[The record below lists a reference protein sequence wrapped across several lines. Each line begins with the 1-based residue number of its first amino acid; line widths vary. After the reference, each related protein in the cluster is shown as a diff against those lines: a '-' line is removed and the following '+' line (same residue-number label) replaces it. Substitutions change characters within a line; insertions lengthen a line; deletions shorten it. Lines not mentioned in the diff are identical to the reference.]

1 LNFGFVI
8 DNRNCIGC
16 HACTVACKSEND
28 VPIGV
33 NRTWVKYI
41 EKGKFPHTK
50 RFFSVMRCN
59 HCEDAPCTTICPT
72 SALYKRPDG
81 IVDFNNE
88 RCIACKSCT
97 QACPY
102 DAIYID
108 PETHTAAKCNYC
120 AHRVDVGLK
129 PACVNVCPTEAIVAG
144 DLDDPVSKISQLV
157 AGNQVTVRKP
167 EKGTIPNVFYIESDS
182 ASLVPT
188 ETSISPRYMWN
199 SQVSGVGHHAG
210 HSGSKS
216 FDFDREKTFNLPK
229 VSKIDKDI
237 KQTARRVYD
246 APNKGILWG
255 WEVAGYIFT
264 KAIAAGILAF
274 PFLFQLT
281 GLVKVADSVLFTV
294 AILSLLFLG
303 LTGIFLIKDL
313 DQPKRFLYVLL
324 RPHWTSWLVKGGY
337 TITAFGGLVTL
348 WCVLTY
354 FDFPTIADLIVWPIL
369 ILSVLLAIY
378 TAFLFGQ
385 AKGRDFWQSPLLSL
399 HMLLHS
405 VVGGS
410 SVLLATSMF
419 WSAMI
424 PMIPMLKEI
433 LFWSLLIQL
442 LSFAAE
448 FLSSHPTEDAKK
460 TAHMITHGTFRTTF
474 WVGVVL
480 LGNAIPLLLLI
491 GNSELLVVFV
501 ASVMVLIGVWLSVR
515 IWVLAPQMV
524 SLS

>member
-1 LNFGFVI
+1 MNFGFVI

-16 HACTVACKSEND
+16 HACTVACKAEND

-41 EKGKFPHTK
+41 EKGEFPHTQ
-50 RFFSVMRCN
+50 RVFSVMRCN
-59 HCEDAPCTTICPT
+59 HCEEAPCTTICPT
-72 SALYKRPDG
+72 NALFTRPDG

-88 RCIACKSCT
+88 RCIGCKSCT

-144 DLDDPVSKISQLV
+144 DLDDPISKISQLV
-157 AGNQVTVRKP
+157 AGQQVTVRKP
-167 EKGTIPNVFYIESDS
+167 EKGTIPNLFYIDGDN
-182 ASLVPT
+182 ASLVPS
-188 ETSISPRYMWN
+188 ETSRSTRYVWN
-199 SQVSGVGHHAG
+199 SQISGVGHHAG
-210 HSGSKS
+210 HNGDNS
-216 FDFDREKTFNLPK
+216 FDFDSEKASAVPK
-229 VSKIDKDI
+229 VSKIDEGI

-246 APNKGILWG
+246 TPNKGILWG

-264 KAIAAGILAF
+264 KAISAGILAF

-281 GLVKVADSVLFTV
+281 GLVNVEDSVLWKT
-294 AILSLLFLG
+294 AILSLVFLG
-303 LTGIFLIKDL
+303 LTGILLIKDL

-337 TITAFGGLVTL
+337 TISAYGGLVAL
-348 WCVLTY
+348 WVVLKY
-354 FDFPTIADLIVWPIL
+354 SELHALADLLIWPIL
-369 ILSVLLAIY
+369 ILSVLLAVY

-385 AKGRDFWQSPLLSL
+385 AKGRDFWQSPLLLL

-410 SVLLATSMF
+410 AALLVISPF
-419 WSAMI
+419 WTDLLPLM
-424 PMIPMLKEI
+424 PLLKGI
-433 LFWSLLIQL
+433 LFWSLVIQL
-442 LSFAAE
+442 LSFVAE
-448 FLSSHPTEDAKK
+448 FLSSHPTEDASKA
-460 TAHMITHGTFRTTF
+460 AHMITHGTFRTTF
-474 WVGVVL
+474 WGGIVL
-480 LGNAIPLLLLI
+480 FGNAIPLLLLI
-491 GNSELLVVFV
+491 GNPELIVVAT
-501 ASVMVLIGVWLSVR
+501 ASALVLIGVWLSVR

-524 SLS
+524 ALS

>member
-1 LNFGFVI
+1 MI

-16 HACTVACKSEND
+16 HACTVACKAEND

-41 EKGKFPHTK
+41 EKGQFPST
-50 RFFSVMRCN
+50 RRIFSVMRCN

-72 SALYKRPDG
+72 SALYTRPDG

-88 RCIACKSCT
+88 RCIACKSCM

-120 AHRVDVGLK
+120 AHRVDVGLE
-129 PACVNVCPTEAIVAG
+129 PACVNVCPTQAIISG
-144 DLDDPVSKISQLV
+144 DLADPISKISKLIASQ
-157 AGNQVTVRKP
+157 QVTVRKP
-167 EKGTIPNVFYIESDS
+167 EKGTIPNLFYIEGDH
-182 ASLVPT
+182 ASLVPA
-188 ETSISPRYMWN
+188 ETSNSGSYFWN
-199 SQVSGVGHHAG
+199 SQSTGVGHHAG
-210 HSGSKS
+210 HSGKNS
-216 FDFDREKTFNLPK
+216 FVFDKEKTSSTNQVL
-229 VSKIDKDI
+229 KIDEGL

-274 PFLFQLT
+274 PFLFHLT
-281 GLVKVADSVLFTV
+281 GLVNVPDSVLWTSAV
-294 AILSLLFLG
+294 LSLIFLS
-303 LTGIFLIKDL
+303 LTAVLLIKDL
-313 DQPKRFLYVLL
+313 DQPTRFLYVLL

-337 TITAFGGLVTL
+337 TITVFGGLVTL
-348 WCVLTY
+348 WGVLKY
-354 FDFPTIADLIVWPIL
+354 FELSVMADLLIWPIL

-385 AKGRDFWQSPLLSL
+385 AKGRDFWQSPLLSV
-399 HMLLHS
+399 HMLLHA

-410 SVLLATSMF
+410 AALLVISPF
-419 WSAMI
+419 WPDI
-424 PMIPMLKEI
+424 LPLVTLLKGI
-433 LFWSLLIQL
+433 LFWSLVIQL

-448 FLSSHPTEDAKK
+448 FLSSHPTEDAGK
-460 TAHMITHGTFRTTF
+460 TAHSITHGKFRYVF
-474 WVGVVL
+474 WGGVVL
-480 LGNAIPLLLLI
+480 LGNAIPLLLLTGSSGLI
-491 GNSELLVVFV
+491 AVATAAALVLV
-501 ASVMVLIGVWLSVR
+501 GVWLSVR
-515 IWVLAPQMV
+515 IWVLAPQMLP
-524 SLS
+524 LS

>member
-1 LNFGFVI
+1 MNFGFVI

-16 HACTVACKSEND
+16 HACTVACKAEND

-41 EKGKFPHTK
+41 EKGEFPHSQ

-72 SALYKRPDG
+72 SALYTRPDG

-88 RCIACKSCT
+88 RCIACKSCM

-120 AHRVDVGLK
+120 AHRVDVGLE
-129 PACVNVCPTEAIVAG
+129 PACVNVCPTEAIVSG
-144 DLDDPVSKISQLV
+144 DLDDPISKISKLI
-157 AGNQVTVRKP
+157 AGQQVTVRKP
-167 EKGTIPNVFYIESDS
+167 EKGTIPNLFYIEADH
-182 ASLVPT
+182 ASLVPA
-188 ETSISPRYMWN
+188 ETSQSGSYFWN
-199 SQVSGVGHHAG
+199 SQSSGVGHHVG
-210 HSGSKS
+210 QSGENS
-216 FDFDREKTFNLPK
+216 FVFDTEKTSERTQ
-229 VSKIDKDI
+229 VSKIKTGL
-237 KQTARRVYD
+237 KQAARRVYD

-274 PFLFQLT
+274 PFLFHQT
-281 GLVKVADSVLFTV
+281 GWVTVPDSVQWMS
-294 AILSLLFLG
+294 AILSLVFLG
-303 LTGIFLIKDL
+303 LTGVLLIKDL
-313 DQPKRFLYVLL
+313 DQPKRFIYVLL

-348 WCVLTY
+348 WGGLKY
-354 FDFPTIADLIVWPIL
+354 FELSGLADLLIWPIL
-369 ILSVLLAIY
+369 MLSVLLAVY

-405 VVGGS
+405 VVGGAAA
-410 SVLLATSMF
+410 LLLISTF
-419 WSAMI
+419 WSDLLPLISA
-424 PMIPMLKEI
+424 LKII
-433 LFWSLLIQL
+433 LFWSLVIQL
-442 LSFAAE
+442 LSFATE
-448 FLSSHPTEDAKK
+448 FLSSHPTEDARKA
-460 TAHMITHGTFRTTF
+460 AHKITHGTFRVTF
-474 WVGVVL
+474 WWGVVFC
-480 LGNAIPLLLLI
+480 GNVIPLLFLI
-491 GNSELLVVFV
+491 GSSGLITAAVAALVLL
-501 ASVMVLIGVWLSVR
+501 GVWLSVR

-524 SLS
+524 ALS

>member
-1 LNFGFVI
+1 MNFGFVI

-16 HACTVACKSEND
+16 HACTVACKAEND
-28 VPIGV
+28 VPVGV

-41 EKGKFPHTK
+41 EKGEFPHTK

-59 HCEDAPCTTICPT
+59 HCEDAPCITICPT

-129 PACVNVCPTEAIVAG
+129 PACVIVCPTEAIVAG
-144 DLDDPVSKISQLV
+144 DLDDPIAKISQLV

-167 EKGTIPNVFYIESDS
+167 EKGTIPNVFYIESDN

-188 ETSISPRYMWN
+188 ETKISSRYMWN

-210 HSGSKS
+210 HIGSKS
-216 FDFDREKTFNLPK
+216 FDFDREKTLNLPK
-229 VSKIDKDI
+229 ESKIDNEI

-246 APNKGILWG
+246 EPNKGILWG

-264 KAIAAGILAF
+264 KAIAAGILAL

-294 AILSLLFLG
+294 SIFSLLFLG
-303 LTGIFLIKDL
+303 LTGILLIKDL

-324 RPHWTSWLVKGGY
+324 RPNWSSWLVKGGY

-348 WCVLTY
+348 WCVLKY
-354 FDFPTIADLIVWPIL
+354 FDFTIIADLIVWPIL

-405 VVGGS
+405 TVGGS
-410 SVLLATSMF
+410 AVLLAASMF
-419 WSAMI
+419 LPALL
-424 PMIPMLKEI
+424 PLLPLLKEI
-433 LFWSLLIQL
+433 LIWSLLIQL

-448 FLSSHPTEDAKK
+448 FSSSHPTEDANKA
-460 TAHMITHGTFRTTF
+460 AHMIIHGTFRTTF
-474 WVGVVL
+474 WGGVVL

-491 GNSELLVVFV
+491 INSELLVVVV
-501 ASVMVLIGVWLSVR
+501 ASVFVLIGVWLSIR

>member
-1 LNFGFVI
+1 MNFGFVI

-16 HACTVACKSEND
+16 HACTVACKAEND

-41 EKGKFPHTK
+41 EKGNFPHTK

-59 HCEDAPCTTICPT
+59 HCEDAPCTKICPT
-72 SALYKRPDG
+72 SALYTRSDG

-144 DLDDPVSKISQLV
+144 DLDNSVSKISQLV

-167 EKGTIPNVFYIESDS
+167 EKGINPNVFYIESDS

-188 ETSISPRYMWN
+188 ETSTSPRYMWN
-199 SQVSGVGHHAG
+199 SQVSGVGHHVG

-216 FDFDREKTFNLPK
+216 FDFDREKSFNLPK
-229 VSKIDKDI
+229 LSKIDKDI
-237 KQTARRVYD
+237 KQTASRVYD

-274 PFLFQLT
+274 TFLFQLT

-303 LTGIFLIKDL
+303 LTGILLIKDL

-348 WCVLTY
+348 WCVLKY
-354 FDFPTIADLIVWPIL
+354 FDFLTIADLIVWPIL
-369 ILSVLLAIY
+369 ILSALLAIY

-410 SVLLATSMF
+410 SLLLATSAF
-419 WSAMI
+419 WSAMM
-424 PMIPMLKEI
+424 PLMPLLKEI

-448 FLSSHPTEDAKK
+448 FLSSHPTEDANK

-474 WVGVVL
+474 WGGVVL

-491 GNSELLVVFV
+491 WNSELLVLVA
-501 ASVMVLIGVWLSVR
+501 ASVMALIGVWLSVR